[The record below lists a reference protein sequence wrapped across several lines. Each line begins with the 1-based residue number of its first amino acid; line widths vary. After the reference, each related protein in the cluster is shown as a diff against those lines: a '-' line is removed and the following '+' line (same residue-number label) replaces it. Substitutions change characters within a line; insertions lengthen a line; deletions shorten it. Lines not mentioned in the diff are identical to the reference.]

1 MRVVHGRRASSSSSK
16 ALLNR
21 MGIAYPCNSTPTLP
35 RTSCPRTRKRSL
47 MRPWLRT
54 GSFRAGRL
62 QTPGS
67 RVSDPRLRQF
77 STCQALTTFCAFSH
91 F

>member
-47 MRPWLRT
+47 MRPWLHA

-62 QTPGS
+62 QTSGS
-67 RVSDPRLRQF
+67 SGSDATP
-77 STCQALTTFCAFSH
+77 CQASTRQAPATFCKFSH